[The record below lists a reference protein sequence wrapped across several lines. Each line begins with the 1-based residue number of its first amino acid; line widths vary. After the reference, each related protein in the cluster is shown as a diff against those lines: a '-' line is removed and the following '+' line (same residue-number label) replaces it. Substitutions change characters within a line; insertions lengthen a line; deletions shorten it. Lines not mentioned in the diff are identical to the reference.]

1 MKMNLKNSYVK
12 NMTHL
17 WAHTMKRSVGP
28 GAKIPLKDLYD
39 QYGAKHDLEPN
50 EEFVLW
56 LRDVKLRDRDKWQ
69 IFIEDNKPFGEITE
83 KKDIEEEPK
92 VQGSNVVK
100 TDKSRGEN
108 VAPPVVKDMEV
119 ADVVGLTVRK
129 ARDVIPAIH
138 DIKLLKYAVAEAN
151 QLSDKDSLCII
162 LRRRILE
169 LETSTR
175 R

>member
-1 MKMNLKNSYVK
+1 MNLKKGYVK
-12 NMTHL
+12 NKTHL

-28 GAKIPLKDLYD
+28 GAKIPLSDLYD
-39 QYGAKHDLEPN
+39 QYGAKHDLKAD

-56 LRDVKLRDRDKWQ
+56 LRDVKLRDRNKWQ
-69 IFIEDNKPFGEITE
+69 IFMEDNKPFEEISE
-83 KKDIEEEPK
+83 KKETKEEPE
-92 VQGSNVVK
+92 VQGSTVVK

-129 ARDVIPAIH
+129 AREVISRIH

-169 LETSTR
+169 LETSVR